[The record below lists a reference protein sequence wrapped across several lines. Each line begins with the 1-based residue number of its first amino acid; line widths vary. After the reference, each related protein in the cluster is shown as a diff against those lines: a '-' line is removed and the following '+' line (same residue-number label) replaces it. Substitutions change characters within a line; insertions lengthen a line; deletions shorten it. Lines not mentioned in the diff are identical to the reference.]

1 MLLYL
6 FCNKSHY
13 ENVPFE
19 IPGSWCW
26 CKLSDVCNFESGYAF
41 SSDDY
46 KDKGI
51 PLVRIS
57 NIQDG
62 LVSLDNC
69 VYIEGDIDKRFIIN
83 NGDLLIAMSGATTGK
98 MGVYQY
104 DCPALLNQ
112 RVGNIKVN
120 TSLLLQKY
128 RDYFMQ
134 SQGDLI
140 LKLSYGGAQPN
151 VSAKIISDLFIPIP
165 SLNEQEKIVAEIEKW
180 FGFIDE
186 IEAGKIELE
195 SYIKQTKSK
204 ILDLAISGKL
214 VPQDPNDEPAIELL
228 KRINPDFEP
237 CDNSHYENLPFEVPD
252 GWCWAKINDVTE
264 FIKNGAQIKQFK
276 GASGIPITR
285 IETISNSEL
294 DMARMGYANITN
306 GAEYKDYYIKD
317 GDILMS
323 HINSRAHIGKCALCN
338 VGENQIIHGMNLL
351 RIRCSKQILPEY
363 MVYYFRSTTFYN
375 LIEPHIKNAVNQA
388 SINIT
393 NLQKILIRIP
403 PYSEQRRVAFI
414 VDKLF
419 STIDTITAEL

>member
-1 MLLYL
+1 M
-6 FCNKSHY
+6 
-13 ENVPFE
+13 PFE
-19 IPGSWCW
+19 IPESWCW

-46 KDKGI
+46 KDKGT

-186 IEAGKIELE
+186 IENGKIELE
-195 SYIKQTKSK
+195 SHIKKTKSK

-237 CDNSHYENLPFEVPD
+237 CDNSHYGNLPFEVPD

-393 NLQKILIRIP
+393 NLQKILIPIP

>member
-1 MLLYL
+1 MGEL
-6 FCNKSHY
+6 F
-13 ENVPFE
+13 
-19 IPGSWCW
+19 
-26 CKLSDVCNFESGYAF
+26 
-41 SSDDY
+41 
-46 KDKGI
+46 
-51 PLVRIS
+51 
-57 NIQDG
+57 
-62 LVSLDNC
+62 
-69 VYIEGDIDKRFIIN
+69 DI
-83 NGDLLIAMSGATTGK
+83 
-98 MGVYQY
+98 
-104 DCPALLNQ
+104 
-112 RVGNIKVN
+112 
-120 TSLLLQKY
+120 
-128 RDYFMQ
+128 
-134 SQGDLI
+134 
-140 LKLSYGGAQPN
+140 
-151 VSAKIISDLFIPIP
+151 VSAKRVLQSDWQRTGIPFYRAREIVRLSYEGYVDNDLFITEEHYNNLKKSYGVPEP
-165 SLNEQEKIVAEIEKW
+165 SDIMLSAVGTIGRAYVVRNNDVFYYKDASVLCLRNVYHLNSEFIKWILSSDLLQNQMYENSKGTTVDTITIEKANSY
-180 FGFIDE
+180 FLPLPPIDE
-186 IEAGKIELE
+186 QYRIVKLLCEWDA
-195 SYIKQTKSK
+195 YINDINKNKEEVLNNIRTCKSK

-214 VPQDPNDEPAIELL
+214 VSQDPNDEPAIELL
-228 KRINPDFEP
+228 KRINPNFKP

-375 LIEPHIKNAVNQA
+375 LIESHIKNAVNQA

-393 NLQKILIRIP
+393 NLQKILIPIP

>member
-1 MLLYL
+1 MWTTLGEISNYGQ
-6 FCNKSHY
+6 C
-13 ENVPFE
+13 ENVDVDKIAANEWILELEDIEKDSGHIIQKLCKDDRKACGTRHKFYRNE
-19 IPGSWCW
+19 ILYS
-26 CKLSDVCNFESGYAF
+26 KLRTYLNKVLVAPSSGFCTSEIIPIHCIETNPWFICFVLRSNYF
-41 SSDDY
+41 LDY
-46 KDKGI
+46 TASLGYGVKMPRLGTNDALISYI
-51 PLVRIS
+51 PLPPLSEQARIVDEVAKW
-57 NIQDG
+57 NI
-62 LVSLDNC
+62 
-69 VYIEGDIDKRFIIN
+69 I
-83 NGDLLIAMSGATTGK
+83 
-98 MGVYQY
+98 
-104 DCPALLNQ
+104 
-112 RVGNIKVN
+112 
-120 TSLLLQKY
+120 
-128 RDYFMQ
+128 
-134 SQGDLI
+134 
-140 LKLSYGGAQPN
+140 
-151 VSAKIISDLFIPIP
+151 
-165 SLNEQEKIVAEIEKW
+165 
-180 FGFIDE
+180 IDE
-186 IEAGKIELE
+186 IEDDKLELE
-195 SYIKQTKSK
+195 AYVKKTKSK

-228 KRINPDFEP
+228 KRINPGFEP

-393 NLQKILIRIP
+393 NLQKILIPIP

>member
-1 MLLYL
+1 MFIPDNGDAYKVYEQKNAIQKDSNLGHYFISGEKFQELKGFEVLPNDIIVSCAGTIGETYIMPSDIRSGIINQALMIIRLHNIDITPFYLLY
-6 FCNKSHY
+6 FD
-13 ENVPFE
+13 F
-19 IPGSWCW
+19 
-26 CKLSDVCNFESGYAF
+26 
-41 SSDDY
+41 
-46 KDKGI
+46 
-51 PLVRIS
+51 
-57 NIQDG
+57 
-62 LVSLDNC
+62 
-69 VYIEGDIDKRFIIN
+69 
-83 NGDLLIAMSGATTGK
+83 
-98 MGVYQY
+98 
-104 DCPALLNQ
+104 
-112 RVGNIKVN
+112 
-120 TSLLLQKY
+120 
-128 RDYFMQ
+128 
-134 SQGDLI
+134 I
-140 LKLSYGGAQPN
+140 LKN
-151 VSAKIISDLFIPIP
+151 
-165 SLNEQEKIVAEIEKW
+165 
-180 FGFIDE
+180 
-186 IEAGKIELE
+186 EAGKDGKGTAIKNIPPFDILKNYWIPLPPLAEQDRIIKEVALWQRLIDSIDGNIEDIFKL
-195 SYIKQTKSK
+195 SKKTKSK

-214 VPQDPNDEPAIELL
+214 VPQDPNEEPAIELL
-228 KRINPDFEP
+228 KRINPAFKP

-393 NLQKILIRIP
+393 NLQKILIPIP

>member
-1 MLLYL
+1 MLSDFSELVTLLSGRDLESNDCNSNREGIPYLIGASNIVDGKINITRWTTKPLVISKRGDILISCKGTIGEVVTNVIGEIHIARQFMAIQTSPMVYADYIELYI
-6 FCNKSHY
+6 KSIV
-13 ENVPFE
+13 NNIKRNARGV
-19 IPGSWCW
+19 IPGISREDI
-26 CKLSDVCNFESGYAF
+26 LHREIALP
-41 SSDDY
+41 
-46 KDKGI
+46 
-51 PLVRIS
+51 PLKEQKRI
-57 NIQDG
+57 
-62 LVSLDNC
+62 V
-69 VYIEGDIDKRFIIN
+69 IE
-83 NGDLLIAMSGATTGK
+83 
-98 MGVYQY
+98 V
-104 DCPALLNQ
+104 
-112 RVGNIKVN
+112 
-120 TSLLLQKY
+120 
-128 RDYFMQ
+128 
-134 SQGDLI
+134 
-140 LKLSYGGAQPN
+140 
-151 VSAKIISDLFIPIP
+151 
-165 SLNEQEKIVAEIEKW
+165 EKW
-180 FGFIDE
+180 LDFIAE
-186 IEAGKIELE
+186 IEAGKAELE

-228 KRINPDFEP
+228 KRINPGFKP

-276 GASGIPITR
+276 DASGIPITR

-351 RIRCSKQILPEY
+351 RIRCGKQILPEY
-363 MVYYFRSTTFYN
+363 MVHYFRSTTFYN

-393 NLQKILIRIP
+393 NLQKILIPIP
-403 PYSEQRRVAFI
+403 PYSEQKRVVLM